1 MQTGD
6 PENQQLRLRDAAAG
20 DAALLA
26 FLHTESWRSAY
37 ATLLDPDYLANEME
51 GERSAHWLAH
61 LPTVLAGL
69 GHIYIAE
76 RAGETL
82 GFVCV
87 LRERDPDWGGYVDNL
102 HVRPHLRGAGIGKV
116 LLDAALGWLTRPGR
130 RGRTCGCTRPT
141 FRRAASTS
149 AKGGA
154 TPSSCRRWACRAGT
168 THALPLRAGDCR
180 RVTWPVVTQFIELPC
195 AGRLYCINLR

>member
-37 ATLLDPDYLANEME
+37 ATLLDPAYLEHEME

-61 LPTVLAGL
+61 LPAVLAGL

-76 RAGETL
+76 RAGEIL

-116 LLDAALGWLTRPGR
+116 LLDAALDWLRSAGEERAYLWVYEANLSARRFYEREGWRNAQQLPAVGVPGGDGLMCCR
-130 RGRTCGCTRPT
+130 YVRATARGSRDRM
-141 FRRAASTS
+141 
-149 AKGGA
+149 
-154 TPSSCRRWACRAGT
+154 
-168 THALPLRAGDCR
+168 
-180 RVTWPVVTQFIELPC
+180 
-195 AGRLYCINLR
+195 

>member
-1 MQTGD
+1 MRTGES
-6 PENQQLRLRDAAAG
+6 ENQQLRLRDAAAG

-37 ATLLDPDYLANEME
+37 ATLLDPAYLEHEME
-51 GERSAHWLAH
+51 GERSVHWLAH
-61 LPTVLAGL
+61 LPAVLAGL

-76 RAGETL
+76 RPGETL

-116 LLDAALGWLTRPGR
+116 LLDAALGWLCSAGEARAYLWVYEANLSARGFYEREGWRNAQQLPAVGVPGGDGLMCCR
-130 RGRTCGCTRPT
+130 YVRETAQEPRGRM
-141 FRRAASTS
+141 
-149 AKGGA
+149 
-154 TPSSCRRWACRAGT
+154 
-168 THALPLRAGDCR
+168 
-180 RVTWPVVTQFIELPC
+180 
-195 AGRLYCINLR
+195 